1 MEERNELNDII
12 LNKGNDAAGSSRKII
27 LAVAILT
34 IILIVVVMIMK
45 NSGASSVENLPQA
58 QDATKTN
65 LPPEPPIPQA
75 DGQQNN
81 SLFEP
86 VEIVKEDKKGDED
99 LDKIA
104 KKLKQESLAQDYT
117 NPEPDAEKLPL
128 TPTANSEVVEPDVKP
143 EPAVKEP
150 VVKKAP
156 VAKHETIHT
165 TSGKKLYIQVGS
177 FAKYEPD
184 KKFLSSIKTLGY
196 DYAYHKVKSNGKTI
210 NKVLVGPFANES
222 AARSALKD
230 IRKNVEPGAFV
241 TKK

>member
-12 LNKGNDAAGSSRKII
+12 LNKGNDAASSSKKVI

-45 NSGASSVENLPQA
+45 NSGSSGIENLPQA
-58 QDATKTN
+58 QETTKTN
-65 LPPEPPIPQA
+65 LPPEPPMPQA
-75 DGQQNN
+75 DEQSNS

-86 VEIVKEDKKGDED
+86 VEIVKEDKKDDD

-104 KKLKQESLAQDYT
+104 KKLKEESLTKDY
-117 NPEPDAEKLPL
+117 NEPETTMMP
-128 TPTANSEVVEPDVKP
+128 VESKPKVQAPVKK
-143 EPAVKEP
+143 AAP
-150 VVKKAP
+150 VVKKESVQKTTP
-156 VAKHETIHT
+156 VA
-165 TSGKKLYIQVGS
+165 SGKQTYIQVGS

-184 KKFLSSIKTLGY
+184 KKFLASIKKLGY
-196 DYAYHKVKSNGKTI
+196 DYTYHKINRNGKTI
-210 NKVLVGPFANES
+210 NKVLVGPFTTES
-222 AARSALKD
+222 DARAALKK